1 MSSNTNLSE
10 KEFLW
15 EEAAWKILKQMM
27 GEPSF
32 LIQHQIGPFNDFLDK
47 GLKNVIEQF
56 NPITL
61 NYDFVH
67 EQKFYRFKTKSKFY
81 INNIWNEYNELS
93 DINKTFLNKY
103 SIINNQITTV
113 DLSEHLSASSEKDQL
128 LQTEF
133 HEFVQEHL
141 EFKTIDVNKHRYDLE
156 INIYFNSITP
166 PVIYEN
172 NGSQKLMYPNEARL
186 RNFTYA
192 SNTYIDF
199 TFSTKERSGEGLINT
214 QIYPKKTIYK
224 VNCGKLPIMLGSK
237 ACILA
242 SNSYNKGIEYEECE
256 YDEGGYFIVN
266 GTEKVIVCQER
277 QAENK
282 IYVFKNSKSQS
293 KYSYICEI
301 KSLPNKKVLTPKNIQ
316 VKITSKESIHGRN
329 IKVSIPHIKQD
340 IPLYVVFK
348 ALNVTNDFDITNYIL
363 YNVPEEDWREYTQFL
378 RASLEEASTITD
390 QDCAKEYLSKHVN
403 MMGYDRDKSEKDR
416 RLTYLNDIID
426 NDFLP
431 HLNNNYKVKAYFL
444 GHMVKHLLDVFLKKK
459 NVDDRDS
466 YVNKRIDTSGILMST
481 LFRQYYTK
489 LIKDM
494 KTNINKEYTNGSW
507 KAVQQFNNII
517 HETNI
522 YKIIKFSTITTGLKF
537 ALATGNWGIKNNKNK
552 QGIAQVLSRLTYN
565 SSLSHLRR
573 VNTPM
578 EKTSKL
584 VAPRKLHGTQAFYIC
599 GAETPEGGSVGVVKN
614 LALSCHITSYSDVE
628 SVTNIIQ
635 YSNVLNIYDILPSD
649 IKNYTKIFINGSWH
663 YVTNRPKEI
672 VDKIRHLRR
681 TGILHIHT
689 AIVWKIS
696 DSIIEIYTDA
706 GRCTRPIY
714 IVNNNKIVINNTVLN
729 SLDKGDLRWNN
740 LLVGSLNKH
749 STKSQINISP
759 GVIEFIDVQEE
770 DNCMISINYEKLLEH
785 SAKTIKYKFTHCEI
799 HPSFLQGVLAS
810 IIPFSDHNQSPR
822 NTYQSAM
829 GKQAMGVYAT
839 NFRYRMDTLAHILR
853 YPQLPLTSSRIIK
866 YLPSNDLPSGIN
878 VIVAIASYSGYN
890 QEDSIIMNQSAI
902 DRGLFISDYFRTYK
916 DEEKK
921 RQSSSVKMQEKFT
934 KPNYKNTLGTQ
945 GNNYSKLTEFGFPN
959 DNVYVKE
966 NDVIIGKI
974 HPIHSKK
981 DTKELYRCCSTCIKT
996 AETGFVDKVK
1006 VSRNG
1011 DGYKFVKVRIRT
1023 IRKPTVGDKHA
1034 SRHGQ
1039 KGTVGMIY
1047 NQEDMPFNKSGM
1059 KPDLIMNPHAVP
1071 SRMTIA
1077 QVIEC
1082 LMGKV
1087 GINLGM
1093 YGDATAFTKFNEK
1106 KLGDMLEHFGFHRHC
1121 DEVLYNGRT
1130 GEQLKVNIFMGPTFY
1145 QRLKHM
1151 VDDKI
1156 HSRSTGPNVIL
1167 TRQPV
1172 EGRSRDGGLRFGEME
1187 RDCILSHGASQ
1198 FLKETLQ
1205 DRSDNYRMYTCKNC
1219 GLVSAVNNS
1228 CNIYYCKNCDNTTD
1242 FAEVLVPYAMKLFIQ
1257 ELETMCVAPR
1267 IITKKY

>member
-1 MSSNTNLSE
+1 MSSKIPNNQFDWE
-10 KEFLW
+10 K
-15 EEAAWKILKQMM
+15 AAWEILKHMM
-27 GEPSF
+27 KEPRF
-32 LIQHQIGPFNDFLDK
+32 LIQHQISPFNDFLDK

-56 NPITL
+56 NPIIL
-61 NYDFVH
+61 NYDFIQ
-67 EQKFYRFKTKSKFY
+67 EQKFYKFKEDSKY
-81 INNIWNEYNELS
+81 NENNEWIEYRELS
-93 DINKTFLNKY
+93 DINKMFKNKY
-103 SIINNQITTV
+103 SIINNQITTI
-113 DLSEHLSASSEKDQL
+113 DLAEHLTLSQEKDQL

-133 HEFVQEHL
+133 QEFVEEHL
-141 EFKTIDVNKHRYDLE
+141 EFKVIEVNKHRYDLE
-156 INIYFNSITP
+156 ISIYFNSITP

-172 NGSQKLMYPNEARL
+172 NGSQKIMFPNEARL

-199 TFSTKERSGEGLINT
+199 HFSTRERYGEGLTKIINNPT
-214 QIYPKKTIYK
+214 TIISK
-224 VNCGKLPIMLGSK
+224 VTCGKLPIMLGSK
-237 ACILA
+237 ACIL
-242 SNSYNKGIEYEECE
+242 SSKTFNKKIDYEECE

-266 GTEKVIVCQER
+266 GTEKALVCQER
-277 QAENK
+277 QADNK
-282 IYVFKNSKSQS
+282 IYVFENSKSQS

-301 KSLPNKKVLTPKNIQ
+301 KSSPDKKILTPKNIQ
-316 VKITSKESIHGRN
+316 VKITSKETIYGKN

-340 IPLYVVFK
+340 VPLYVVFK
-348 ALNVTNDFDITNYIL
+348 ALGITNDYDITNYIL
-363 YNVPEEDWREYTQFL
+363 YDIPEQNWREYTQFL
-378 RASLEEASTITD
+378 RSSLEEASTITT
-390 QDCAKEYLSKHVN
+390 QDMAKDYLCKHVN

-416 RLTYLNDIID
+416 RLTYLNDIIS

-431 HLNNNYKVKAYFL
+431 HLGPDYKVKSYFL
-444 GHMVKHLLDVFLKKK
+444 GHMVKHLLDVYLKKK
-459 NVDDRDS
+459 DVDDRDS
-466 YVNKRIDTSGILMST
+466 YVNKRIDTSGILMSN

-507 KAVQQFNNII
+507 KASRKFNTII
-517 HETNI
+517 NDTNI

-537 ALATGNWGIKNNKNK
+537 ALATGNWGLKNNKNK

-599 GAETPEGGSVGVVKN
+599 GAETPEGASVGVVKN
-614 LALSCHITSYSDVE
+614 LALSCHITGYSDIAPITHIVE
-628 SVTNIIQ
+628 SLD
-635 YSNVLNIYDILPSD
+635 VLKISDSDPSK
-649 IKNYTKIFINGSWH
+649 IKSYTKILINGSWH
-663 YVTNRPKEI
+663 YVTNKPKKLI
-672 VDKIRHLRR
+672 YTLIDLRR
-681 TGILHIHT
+681 KGIIHIHT
-689 AIVWKIS
+689 GIVWKIN
-696 DSIIEIYTDA
+696 DSCIELYTDA
-706 GRCTRPIY
+706 GRCTRPLY
-714 IVNNNKIVINNTVLN
+714 LVKNNKLLINSSILDSIKTNTIN
-729 SLDKGDLRWNN
+729 WNQ
-740 LLVGSLNKH
+740 LLVGNSNTVSGSSNNLQ
-749 STKSQINISP
+749 S
-759 GVIEFIDVQEE
+759 VIEFIDVQEE
-770 DNCMISINYEKLLEH
+770 DNCMIAINNNKLKENGT
-785 SAKTIKYKFTHCEI
+785 KVINYKFTHCEI
-799 HPSFLQGVLAS
+799 HPSFLQGILAS

-829 GKQAMGVYAT
+829 GKQAMGIYAT
-839 NFRYRMDTLAHILR
+839 NYRYRMDTVAHILR

-866 YLPSNDLPSGIN
+866 YLPSNNLPSGIN
-878 VIVAIASYSGYN
+878 AIVAIASYSGYN
-890 QEDSIIMNQSAI
+890 QEDSIIMNQSSI
-902 DRGLFISDYFRTYK
+902 DRGLFISDYYRTYK

-921 RQSSSVKMQEKFT
+921 RQSSRVKMQEKFV
-934 KPNYKNTLGTQ
+934 KPNLKNTLGTQ
-945 GNNYSKLTEFGFPN
+945 GNNYNKLTAQGFPE
-959 DNVYVKE
+959 DNVYVKD

-981 DTKELYRCCSTCIKT
+981 DSRELNRCCSTSIKG
-996 AETGFVDKVK
+996 AEAGFVDKVT

-1039 KGTVGMIY
+1039 KGTVGIVY
-1047 NQEDMPFNKSGM
+1047 KQEDMPFNKLGM

-1082 LMGKV
+1082 LMGKIGV
-1087 GINLGM
+1087 NIGM

-1106 KLGDMLEHFGFHRHC
+1106 NLGDLLEKLGFQRHC
-1121 DEVLYNGRT
+1121 DEILYNGQT
-1130 GEQLKVNIFMGPTFY
+1130 GQQLKVNVFMGPTYY

-1156 HSRSTGPNVIL
+1156 HSRSNGPNVIL

-1187 RDCILSHGASQ
+1187 RDCILSHGAAQ

-1205 DRSDNYRMYTCKNC
+1205 DRSDNYRMYVCKHC
-1219 GLVSAVNNS
+1219 GLIGAVNNDT
-1228 CNIYYCKNCDNTTD
+1228 NIYYCKNCNNSIS
-1242 FAEVLVPYAMKLFIQ
+1242 FSEVRVPYAMKLFIQ

-1267 IITKKY
+1267 LNTKQY

>member
-1 MSSNTNLSE
+1 MSINKNFS

-15 EEAAWKILKQMM
+15 EQAAWKILKQMM
-27 GEPSF
+27 AEPSF

-61 NYDFVH
+61 NYEFVTQ
-67 EQKFYRFKTKSKFY
+67 QKFYKFKPESKFHTNDEW
-81 INNIWNEYNELS
+81 IEYNELS
-93 DINKTFLNKY
+93 DINKTFLDKY

-113 DLSEHLSASSEKDQL
+113 DLSEHLSASTEKEQL

-141 EFKTIDVNKHRYDLE
+141 EFKNIDVNKHRYDLE
-156 INIYFNSITP
+156 INIFFNSITP

-192 SNTYIDF
+192 SNTFIDF
-199 TFSTKERSGEGLINT
+199 KFNTRERYGEGLNNIKE
-214 QIYPKKTIYK
+214 YPEKTISK

-242 SNSYNKGIEYEECE
+242 SKSFNKGNDYEECE

-282 IYVFKNSKSQS
+282 VYVFENSKSQS
-293 KYSYICEI
+293 KYSHICEI

-316 VKITSKESIHGRN
+316 VKITSKETIHGRN

-348 ALNVTNDFDITNYIL
+348 ALGVTNDFDITNFIL
-363 YNVPEEDWREYTQFL
+363 YNVPQEDWREYTQFL

-390 QDCAKEYLSKHVN
+390 QQSAKEYLSKHVN

-431 HLNNNYKVKAYFL
+431 HLGEKYKVKAYFL

-459 NVDDRDS
+459 DVDDRDS
-466 YVNKRIDTSGILMST
+466 YVNKRIDTSGVLMAL

-507 KAVQQFNNII
+507 KATQQFDKII
-517 HETNI
+517 HPTNI

-537 ALATGNWGIKNNKNK
+537 ALATGNWGIKNNKGK

-614 LALSCHITSYSDVE
+614 LALSCHITGYSDVD
-628 SVTNIIQ
+628 SVTNIIENFDVVSIKDIDP
-635 YSNVLNIYDILPSD
+635 SN
-649 IKNYTKIFINGSWH
+649 IKNNTKIFINGSWH
-663 YVTNRPKEI
+663 FVTMKPKEL
-672 VDKIRHLRR
+672 VDKLREYRR
-681 TGILHIHT
+681 TGIVHIHT
-689 AIVWKIS
+689 SIVWKIN
-696 DSIIEIYTDA
+696 DFAIEIYTDA

-714 IVNNNKIVINNTVLN
+714 LVNNNRMVINNNVLDN
-729 SLDKGDLRWNN
+729 LDKGNLRWNN
-740 LLVGSLNKH
+740 LLVGSLNTH
-749 STKSQINISP
+749 TTKSQNEINP

-770 DNCMISINYEKLLEH
+770 DNCMIAINYDKLKEH
-785 SAKTIKYKFTHCEI
+785 DSKVVKYKYTHCEI

-829 GKQAMGVYAT
+829 GKQAMGIYAT

-878 VIVAIASYSGYN
+878 AIVAVASQSGYN
-890 QEDSIIMNQSAI
+890 QEDSIIMNESAI
-902 DRGLFISDYFRTYK
+902 QRGLFVSDYYRTYK
-916 DEEKK
+916 DAEKK
-921 RQSSSVKMQEKFT
+921 RQSSSVKMQEKFV
-934 KPNYKNTLGTQ
+934 KPSPKNTLGMQ
-945 GNNYSKLTEFGFPN
+945 GNNYSKLTDMGFPN
-959 DNVYVKE
+959 ENEYVKE

-981 DTKELYRCCSTCIKT
+981 DSKELYRCCSTTIKN
-996 AETGFVDKVK
+996 AESGYVDKVK
-1006 VSRNG
+1006 VSRDG
-1011 DGYKFVKVRIRT
+1011 DGYKFVKVKIRT
-1023 IRKPTVGDKHA
+1023 IRMPTVGDKHA

-1039 KGTVGMIY
+1039 KGTLGIIY
-1047 NQEDMPFNKSGM
+1047 KQEDMPFNKLGM

-1087 GINLGM
+1087 GVNLGM

-1106 KLGDMLEHFGFHRHC
+1106 SLGDLLEHFGFQRHC
-1121 DEVLYNGRT
+1121 DEILYNGRT

-1172 EGRSRDGGLRFGEME
+1172 EGRSREGGLRFGEME

-1205 DRSDNYRMYTCKNC
+1205 DRSDNYRMFTCKKC
-1219 GLVSAVNNS
+1219 GLVSSVNKS
-1228 CNIYYCKNCDNTTD
+1228 TNIYFCKNCDNSTD
-1242 FAEVLVPYAMKLFIQ
+1242 FAEVRVPYAMKLFVQ

-1267 IITKKY
+1267 ILSNKY

>member
-1 MSSNTNLSE
+1 MPDLDKDTLYSWESS
-10 KEFLW
+10 
-15 EEAAWKILKQMM
+15 AWKILKEMLNSP
-27 GEPSF
+27 GF
-32 LIQHQIGPFNDFLDK
+32 LIQHQIGTFNDFLDK
-47 GLKNVIEQF
+47 GLSNVIEQF

-61 NYDFVH
+61 NYDFIQD
-67 EQKFYRFKTKSKFY
+67 QKFFRFKEDSKY
-81 INNIWNEYNELS
+81 NDPSNDWIEYREIS
-93 DINKTFLNKY
+93 DIHKIFKDNY
-103 SIINNQITTV
+103 SIVNNQIATI
-113 DLSEHLSASSEKDQL
+113 DLSEQLNSSNDKEEL

-133 HEFVQEHL
+133 QEFVEEHL
-141 EFKTIDVNKHRYDLE
+141 EFKTIDINNHRYDLE
-156 INIYFNSITP
+156 ISIFFNSITP

-172 NGSQKLMYPNEARL
+172 NGSQKVMYPNEARA

-192 SNTYIDF
+192 SNIFIDVHF
-199 TFSTKERSGEGLINT
+199 NTRERCGEGFCNIKEHPVKII
-214 QIYPKKTIYK
+214 QK
-224 VNCGKLPIMLGSK
+224 VTCGKLPIMLGSK
-237 ACILA
+237 ACIL
-242 SNSYNKGIEYEECE
+242 SSKTYNRRIDYEECE

-266 GTEKVIVCQER
+266 GTEKVLVCQER

-282 IYVFKNSKSQS
+282 MYVFQNSKTQS
-293 KYSYICEI
+293 KYSHICEI
-301 KSLPNKKVLTPKNIQ
+301 KSLPDKKVLTPKNVQ
-316 VKITSKESIHGRN
+316 VKITAKESIHGRN

-340 IPLYVVFK
+340 VPLYVVFK
-348 ALNVTNDFDITNYIL
+348 ALNIVNDFDITNYIL
-363 YNVPEEDWREYTQFL
+363 YDVPRENWREYTQFL
-378 RASLEEASTITD
+378 RASLEEASTITT
-390 QDCAKEYLSKHVN
+390 QEMAKEYLCKHVN
-403 MMGYDRDKSEKDR
+403 MMGYDRDKSEKER
-416 RLTYLNDIID
+416 RMTYLNDIIT

-431 HLNNNYKVKAYFL
+431 HLGENSNIKSYFL
-444 GHMVKHLLDVFLKKK
+444 GHMVKHLLDVFLNKKD
-459 NVDDRDS
+459 VDDRDS
-466 YVNKRIDTSGILMST
+466 YVNKRIDTAGVLMSN

-507 KAVQQFNNII
+507 KASREFNSII
-517 HETNI
+517 NDTNI
-522 YKIIKFSTITTGLKF
+522 YKCIKFSTITTGLKF
-537 ALATGNWGIKNNKNK
+537 ALATGNWGLKNNKNK

-565 SSLSHLRR
+565 SSISHLRR

-584 VAPRKLHGTQAFYIC
+584 VAPRKLHGTQIFYIC
-599 GAETPEGGSVGVVKN
+599 GAETPEGAGVGVVKN
-614 LALSCHITSYSDVE
+614 MALSCHVTGYSDIAPIDD
-628 SVTNIIQ
+628 II
-635 YSNVLNIYDILPSD
+635 SGFDVVSIKDALPSD
-649 IKNYTKIFINGSWH
+649 ISSSTKIFINGSWH
-663 YVTNRPKEI
+663 YITYKPK
-672 VDKIRHLRR
+672 KIIDELKNMRR
-681 TGILHIHT
+681 CGLIHIHT
-689 AIVWKIS
+689 AIVWKIR
-696 DSIIEIYTDA
+696 DNIIELYTDA

-714 IVNNNKIVINNTVLN
+714 VVKNNNLVISNKIIKQLENREIN
-729 SLDKGDLRWNN
+729 WNN
-740 LLVGSLNKH
+740 LISGSLN
-749 STKSQINISP
+749 SATTSDQSNISE

-770 DNCMISINYEKLLEH
+770 DNCMISMNHKLLEEN
-785 SAKTIKYKFTHCEI
+785 KQKNIKSPFTHCEI
-799 HPSFLQGVLAS
+799 HPAFIQGILS
-810 IIPFSDHNQSPR
+810 SMIPFSDHNQSPR

-829 GKQAMGVYAT
+829 GKQAMGIYAT
-839 NFRYRMDTLAHILR
+839 NYRYRMDTLAHILR
-853 YPQLPLTSSRIIK
+853 YPQLPLVSSRVIK
-866 YLPSNDLPSGIN
+866 YLPSNNLPSGIN
-878 VIVAIASYSGYN
+878 AIVAIASYSGYN
-890 QEDSIIMNQSAI
+890 QEDSIIMNKSSI
-902 DRGLFISDYFRTYK
+902 ERGLFVSDYFRTYK

-934 KPNYKNTLGTQ
+934 RPSMKNTLGTQ
-945 GNNYSKLTEFGFPN
+945 GNNYSKLNDKGFPD

-981 DTKELYRCCSTCIKT
+981 DTNELYRCCSTSVKGT
-996 AETGFVDKVK
+996 EAGFVDKVM
-1006 VSRNG
+1006 VNRNG

-1023 IRKPTVGDKHA
+1023 VRVPTVGDKHA

-1039 KGTVGMIY
+1039 KGTVGMVY
-1047 NQEDMPFNKSGM
+1047 KQEDMPFNKFGM

-1082 LMGKV
+1082 LMGKI
-1087 GINLGM
+1087 GTNIGM

-1106 KLGDMLEHFGFHRHC
+1106 NLGDILENLGFQRHC

-1187 RDCILSHGASQ
+1187 RDCILSHGAAQ

-1205 DRSDNYRMYTCKNC
+1205 DRSDNYRMFTCKHC
-1219 GLVSAVNNS
+1219 GLVSSVNKAAQIN
-1228 CNIYYCKNCDNTTD
+1228 YCKNCDNNTA
-1242 FAEVLVPYAMKLFIQ
+1242 FSEVRVPYAMKLFIQ

-1267 IITKKY
+1267 LNTDEY